1 MSRLHDLKVG
11 IASTIKTKISTSATD
26 AAAKVLGLE
35 ARAFNKMITKEDP
48 VKVRAFLTDLAGDME
63 LPESA
68 RLAFKTLLDGMD
80 AGKPLEQVMQEETKK
95 QIGDLEDNLMVTYAK
110 K

>member
-1 MSRLHDLKVG
+1 MSRLRRLKQQIVAG
-11 IASTIKTKISTSATD
+11 VAPAISGVAAN

-35 ARAFNKMITKEDP
+35 ARAFNKMITKGDP